1 MSEIEAKV
9 KTILVEKL
17 GLAETQL
24 EPQASFTDDLGVDS
38 LDVYET
44 LTAIEKEFGVS
55 ISDEEAEKLTTV
67 GAVLRYILERQ
78 QN

>member
-1 MSEIEAKV
+1 
-9 KTILVEKL
+9 
-17 GLAETQL
+17 
-24 EPQASFTDDLGVDS
+24 
-38 LDVYET
+38 VYET